1 MDRKDITIM
10 KINIQNVSHQYD
22 VEVLKTLSFE
32 FNGYR
37 SVAIIGASGSGKS
50 TLLRLLSG
58 LEKPSQGTIQ
68 IDDLNVQDETYRK
81 QIGFVFQNHNL
92 FPHLSL
98 ERNISIILEKTRGY
112 QKAKAVEI
120 AKDYL
125 TRVRLQDQMY
135 KLPKNVSGGQAQ
147 RASIARAFSLDPELV
162 FLDEPTASL
171 DPVLSFE
178 VLQAVKELRGSG
190 KNFIFVTHVL
200 SFVRDFADY
209 VIFMD
214 QGQILEHGPVSIL
227 ENPHTDELKNYM
239 SFIR

>member
-32 FNGYR
+32 LNGYR

-68 IDDLNVQDETYRK
+68 IDDLNVQDESYRK

-171 DPVLSFE
+171 DPVLTFE

>member
-32 FNGYR
+32 LNGYR

-112 QKAKAVEI
+112 QKAKAIEI

-227 ENPHTDELKNYM
+227 ETPHTDELKNYM